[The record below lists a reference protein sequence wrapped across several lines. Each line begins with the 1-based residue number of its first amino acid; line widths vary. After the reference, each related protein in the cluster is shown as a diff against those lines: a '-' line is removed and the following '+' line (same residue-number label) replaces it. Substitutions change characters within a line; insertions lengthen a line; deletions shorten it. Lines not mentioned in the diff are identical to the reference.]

1 MRAIQVEAFGG
12 PEALVLRELPE
23 PTPGRGQVVIDVAT
37 TNVNFADVHTRSGH
51 YRRGETLP
59 FVPGLEAAGTV
70 SAVGEGVTT
79 LQVGQR
85 VAAFAAGGS
94 YAERIVAS
102 ERLTYPLP
110 DAVSFEAAS
119 ALTAAI
125 TAFNV
130 LRRVGKLATDDVVLI
145 HAAAGGVGLF
155 AVQLAA
161 LHGARRVLAAAGDAT
176 KRALV
181 LEIGAH
187 DALDSRR
194 DDLADEV
201 LRLTEGAG
209 ADLVLDSVAGRLTEA
224 NLRCLAD
231 FGRIVSFG
239 QASGE
244 PGKVTTDLL
253 YRRNLSL
260 LGYSSG
266 HYRKT
271 RPEFLRPAAD
281 VVLDHLST
289 GALRTFVSATFPL
302 AEAAEAHRLVESRRS
317 HGKVLLV
324 P

>member
-12 PEALVLRELPE
+12 PESLVLRELPE

-209 ADLVLDSVAGRLTEA
+209 ADLILDSVAGHLTEA

-231 FGRIVSFG
+231 FGRVVSFG

-244 PGKVTTDLL
+244 PGNVTTDLL